1 MNEYIYKP
9 NEQKRKTR
17 DNPNE
22 YEILYVRKALS
33 QMASKHTG
41 RCSTWLIIREIQ
53 IKTTMRNHS

>member
-1 MNEYIYKP
+1 MNEYIYKQ

-41 RCSTWLIIREIQ
+41 RCST
-53 IKTTMRNHS
+53 

>member
-22 YEILYVRKALS
+22 YEILYVRNALC
-33 QMASKHTG
+33 QMANKLTE
-41 RCSTWLIIREIQ
+41 RCSASLIFREMQ
-53 IKTTMRNHS
+53 IKLQ